1 MNMIKTEYYKDLTK
15 MNTFGMK
22 VKARCFMEYDS
33 VADLVDIEFSELSR
47 PVLHIGG
54 GSNMLFT
61 DDFKGTVL
69 HSKINFIEI
78 IGECQS
84 APVAPSQLSPGP
96 SPYPGVGECH
106 FRTNGTSPH
115 NELPDS
121 ESSATASA
129 TSSITDR
136 DSHCHFER
144 AERVEESVKPV
155 LVSVGAGVV
164 FDDFCDWAAKE
175 GLWGVENLSYIPGE
189 VGASAVQNIG
199 AYGVEVKDVI
209 RTVYCYDTVEE
220 EFVKFDVS
228 ECGYGYRDSIFKNP
242 EIKGRYV
249 VTHVVFALSREPKP
263 RLDYGHLRDAVMSA
277 CSECQSAPV
286 APSQLSPGPSPYPGV
301 GECHFRTNG
310 TSPHN
315 ELPDSESSATV
326 SATSSITD
334 RDSHCHFERAERVE
348 KSFNVALTPS
358 LIRKVIIKIRKEKL
372 PEPSVMGSAGSFF
385 KNPVISQEHFA
396 RIEAA
401 AKAEYGPDYKVPHYV
416 IKTECHE
423 ATGGHGFSNHPH
435 GTPDILNDASTVISS
450 EVEKTVP
457 QQIKVP
463 AAWLIEQCGWKGK
476 RSGGA
481 AVYDKQPLVIV
492 NYTGEAYPE
501 EIIGLEKRIIA
512 SVKAKFGVELHPEV
526 EHI

>member
-84 APVAPSQLSPGP
+84 APVAPSQLSLGP

-106 FRTNGTSPH
+106 FRTNGISPH

-209 RTVYCYDTVEE
+209 RKVYCFDTLEE
-220 EFVKFDVS
+220 EFVNFDVE
-228 ECGYGYRDSIFKNP
+228 ECGYGYRDSIFKSP
-242 EIKGRYV
+242 DIKGRYI
-249 VTHVVFALSREPKP
+249 VTHVVFSLSREPQPK
-263 RLDYGHLRDAVMSA
+263 LEYGHLKEAVMNS
-277 CSECQSAPV
+277 
-286 APSQLSPGPSPYPGV
+286 
-301 GECHFRTNG
+301 
-310 TSPHN
+310 
-315 ELPDSESSATV
+315 V
-326 SATSSITD
+326 S
-334 RDSHCHFERAERVE
+334 
-348 KSFNVALTPS
+348 ALTPEA
-358 LIRKVIIKIRKEKL
+358 IRKVIIKIRKEKL

-385 KNPVISQEHFA
+385 KNPVISAEHFG

-401 AKAEYGPDYKVPHYV
+401 AKEEHGPDYKVPHY
-416 IKTECHE
+416 
-423 ATGGHGFSNHPH
+423 GLPD
-435 GTPDILNDASTVISS
+435 GTV
-450 EVEKTVP
+450 
-457 QQIKVP
+457 KVP